1 MRVINIYKETI
12 CDGPG
17 LRYSIYIS
25 GCNHRCEGCH
35 NPQSWN
41 ENEGVSLTPSFLE
54 NILYEINHNHFLD
67 GVTISGGDPFFNP
80 KELFLLLKDIKE
92 KTKKNIWCY
101 TGYTLEYLL
110 KYDEYAKPLMYID
123 TLVDGKFIKSLYDP
137 SLMFRGSSNQ
147 RIINEPYRYVKNRS
161 L

>member
-1 MRVINIYKETI
+1 MRILNIYKETI

-25 GCNHRCEGCH
+25 GCNHKCEGCH

-41 ENEGVSLTPSFLE
+41 ENEGVLLTPSFLDDIVSE
-54 NILYEINHNHFLD
+54 IKKNIFLD

-80 KELFLLLKDIKE
+80 KELLLFLKKIKKE
-92 KTKKNIWCY
+92 TKQNIWCY

-110 KYDEYAKPLMYID
+110 KHDEYSEPLKYID
-123 TLVDGKFIKSLYDP
+123 TLVDGPFVKSLYNP
-137 SLMFRGSSNQ
+137 NLYFRGSSNQ
-147 RIINEPYRYVKNRS
+147 RIINNPYKMKM
-161 L
+161 

>member
-1 MRVINIYKETI
+1 MRILNIYKETI

-25 GCNHRCEGCH
+25 GCNHKCEGCH

-41 ENEGVSLTPSFLE
+41 ENEGVLLTPSFLDDIVSE
-54 NILYEINHNHFLD
+54 IKKNIFLD

-80 KELFLLLKDIKE
+80 KELLLFLKKIKKE
-92 KTKKNIWCY
+92 TKQNIWCY

-110 KYDEYAKPLMYID
+110 KHDEYSEPLKYID
-123 TLVDGKFIKSLYDP
+123 TLVDGPFVKSLYNP
-137 SLMFRGSSNQ
+137 NLFFRGSSNQ
-147 RIINEPYRYVKNRS
+147 RIINNPYKMKM
-161 L
+161 

>member
-1 MRVINIYKETI
+1 MRILNIYKETI

-25 GCNHRCEGCH
+25 GCNHKCEGCH

-41 ENEGVSLTPSFLE
+41 ENEGVLLTPSFLDDIVSE
-54 NILYEINHNHFLD
+54 IKKNIFLD

-80 KELFLLLKDIKE
+80 KELLLFLKKIKE
-92 KTKKNIWCY
+92 ETKQNIWCY

-110 KYDEYAKPLMYID
+110 KHDEYSEPLKYID
-123 TLVDGKFIKSLYDP
+123 TLVDGPFVKSLYNP
-137 SLMFRGSSNQ
+137 NLFFRGSSNQ
-147 RIINEPYRYVKNRS
+147 RIINNPYKMKM
-161 L
+161 